1 MQLPRSLKNYREAY
15 KVGNAFEYPE
25 YFELFKSCRRSIWS
39 PEEVQFG
46 PDLQDWASATEEERE
61 IIGGILRGFTQLEC
75 HVRDYWLNIPQW
87 FPKHEISALAAEFC
101 ASESV
106 HAWSYNFLS
115 ESLGLDEFEAF
126 LGDPV
131 AQKKLAYFVESR
143 NIKESLAIFSGAA
156 EGVSLFSS
164 FAVLL
169 ALNTTGRFKA
179 LAQII
184 SWSALDEGLHSTA
197 GSMLFRELCLEEPL
211 TDEEKTNITL
221 GFKEVLKNEFAFQDQ
236 IFDNRRVSDKF
247 SKEDFKQFSLARAND
262 RLANLGIN
270 GFRFTY
276 DKEAAERISS
286 WFYPMIKGET
296 STDFF
301 SQAKDGSLYVAKPNR
316 DYKSINIPQ
325 LDFSL

>member
-1 MQLPRSLKNYREAY
+1 MPTKSLKTHREAY
-15 KVGNAFEYPE
+15 KVDNTFEFPE
-25 YFELFKSCRRSIWS
+25 YFELFQSCRRSIWS
-39 PEEVQFG
+39 PEEVQIG
-46 PDLQDWASATEEERE
+46 EDIKDWEQATEDERE

-75 HVRDYWLNIPQW
+75 HVRDYWAEVPKW
-87 FPKHEISALAAEFC
+87 FPKHEIAALTSEFT
-101 ASESV
+101 ASECV
-106 HAWSYNFLS
+106 HAWAYNFLS
-115 ESLGLDEFEAF
+115 ENLGLDEFEAF

-131 AQKKLAYFVESR
+131 AQQKLGYFLESR

-169 ALNTTGRFKA
+169 SLNTTGRFKA

-197 GSMLFRELCLEEPL
+197 GSMLFRQLCLEEPL
-211 TDEEKTNITL
+211 TEEERKNIIL
-221 GFKEVLKNEFAFQDQ
+221 GFKQVIKNEFAFLDQ
-236 IFDNRRVSDKF
+236 IFFNRNIGDKF
-247 SKEDFKQFSLARAND
+247 QKEDFKQSALARAND

-276 DKEAAERISS
+276 DREAAERISS

-316 DYKSINIPQ
+316 NYKALKYET